1 MNELITLNPTEQFLA
16 NTNMTMTLKDVA
28 DNYLTKNKTKLQHS
42 KIVKSFEIQVSEL
55 SADRFDTMDF
65 WVSMVD
71 VQTGKGKIEK
81 LKTYGMNLKTMV
93 WFIAKFDADLRADI
107 INFAF
112 EKLQQEKTLAVLEAK
127 KPKLYSDGKASV
139 RRCSIE
145 AWTED
150 EEAPTEHDIWNA
162 LVWKGFVVTKAKA
175 TTIRTINPDLEGH
188 IGNTKGV
195 LPTFNPLTVRKVVS
209 EWIESGSPVKSEYE
223 RLVEEFNQ
231 ISEYYKEKIEQ
242 AK

>member
-28 DNYLTKNKTKLQHS
+28 DRYDKRHSDLKSTFNLAVSKLSDENIGYVQVVP
-42 KIVKSFEIQVSEL
+42 KKVEVK
-55 SADRFDTMDF
+55 
-65 WVSMVD
+65 
-71 VQTGKGKIEK
+71 TGKGKVEVINTFT
-81 LKTYGMNLKTMV
+81 LDLRTML
-93 WFIAKFDADLRADI
+93 WLMTKFDENMRMNV

-112 EKLQQEKTLAVLEAK
+112 EKLQQEKTLAVVEAK

-145 AWTED
+145 AWTEE

-175 TTIRTINPDLEGH
+175 TTIRTINPELEGH
-188 IGNTKGV
+188 IGQTKGV
-195 LPTFNPLTVRKVVS
+195 LPTFDPLTVRKVVS
-209 EWIESGSPVKSEYE
+209 EWNDAGSPVKSEYE
-223 RLVEEFNQ
+223 RLVEEFEQ
-231 ISEYYKEKIEQ
+231 ISKYYKEKIEQ